1 MKKKNAIAFWYNL
14 KGNYDITIFDNKR
27 NLNKFAKQYKEI
39 YTKFENEELTFDEFT
54 IYAENLAEDFS
65 EKIIKII
72 DEVYSRDIEEDEIFD
87 KYIIGYINGEKT
99 KIILCEILDY
109 GF

>member
-14 KGNYDITIFDNKR
+14 KGNYDIVIFDNKR

-39 YTKFENEELTFDEFT
+39 YNKYENEELTFDEFT
-54 IYAENLAEDFS
+54 FLTENLAEDFS

-72 DEVYSRDIEEDEIFD
+72 GEVYWRDIEEDEIFD

-99 KIILCEILDY
+99 KIILCEMLDY